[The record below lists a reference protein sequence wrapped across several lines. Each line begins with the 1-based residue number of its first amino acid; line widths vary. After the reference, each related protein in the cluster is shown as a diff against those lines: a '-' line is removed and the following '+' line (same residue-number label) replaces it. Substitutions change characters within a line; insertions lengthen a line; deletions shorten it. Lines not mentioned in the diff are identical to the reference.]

1 MRSGQKMKL
10 ALLRF
15 FASAVACTGFSGVR
29 MLGNAMGRIIWKLV
43 PERRELAIASIMK
56 HLGKNRTE
64 AERIA
69 FESFRHNGRSFL
81 EIVLT
86 HTFGMDAPNLRFDPP
101 ELFEELKNCQRP
113 IVAATAHFG
122 SWELLASLLGQVYE
136 APRPRMVV
144 VRRYPDEAVQTFIAE
159 RREAT
164 GATMVGHRRAAMD
177 VVRALH
183 KNGIAAFLVDHNTKT
198 NEAEF
203 LPCLGEEAAVNMG
216 PALLAVRC
224 KALVWPV
231 VLERDGSGYVFRLQK
246 PLDTTEL
253 TGTREE
259 NIRETARFYTEAV
272 EKFILQAPEQWFWM
286 HERWKTKAKKAG
298 TASAPSQNRDSEDD

>member
-1 MRSGQKMKL
+1 MRTGSKVKL

-15 FASAVACTGFSGVR
+15 FASLVACTGFSGVTV
-29 MLGNAMGRIIWKLV
+29 LGNAMGRIIWKLV

-56 HLGKNRTE
+56 HLGKDRTE

-86 HTFGMDAPNLRFDPP
+86 HKFGLDSPRLRFDPP

-136 APRPRMVV
+136 DPRPRMVV
-144 VRRYPDEAVQTFIAE
+144 VRRYPDKAVQTFIAE
-159 RREAT
+159 RRQAT

-183 KNGIAAFLVDHNTKT
+183 KHGIVAFLVDHNTKT
-198 NEAEF
+198 NEAAF
-203 LPCLGEEAAVNMG
+203 LPFLGEEAAVNMG
-216 PALLAVRC
+216 PALLAVRG

-231 VLERDGSGYVFRLQK
+231 VLERDGSDYVFRLQK
-246 PLDTTEL
+246 PLDTAEL

-272 EKFILQAPEQWFWM
+272 ETFIQHAPEQWFWM
-286 HERWKTKAKKAG
+286 HERWKTKAKKTEAG
-298 TASAPSQNRDSEDD
+298 ATPAPLSDEDDD